1 MFALSVG
8 EYVVIDGF
16 TYAISG
22 SDDDES
28 VLIINI
34 SNPSLPSLVTHI
46 THGADYTGLDNPFG
60 ITTVTINSS
69 TYALVTAF
77 NGDGVQIIDITD
89 PSNPSPVSV
98 ITDGVGGYKE
108 LDGAIHVTTVTIDSS
123 TYALVASVWDNGVQ
137 IIDITDPYN
146 PAPAS
151 AITNGVGGYTE
162 LFHPH
167 AVTTVTID
175 SSTFAIVTAISG
187 DGVQIIDIT
196 DPYNPAPVSAL
207 TDGRDGFTELD
218 GPYGITITT
227 IGASTYAIVASVW
240 GDGVQIIDITDPY
253 NPTPASAITDGVDG
267 YTELHRAIHVTTV
280 TIDSSTYALVAGK
293 YDDGIQIIKMLDQS
307 TYLHI
312 LATKIHR
319 LKLL

>member
-1 MFALSVG
+1 MIIDITDPYNPAPASAILGTTVDRVMFALSG
-8 EYVVIDGF
+8 REYVVIDGF
-16 TYAISG
+16 TYLISG

-28 VLIINI
+28 VLIINV
-34 SNPSLPSLVTHI
+34 SNPSLPSLVAHI
-46 THGADYTGLDNPFG
+46 TNGADYTGLDNPAG
-60 ITTVTINSS
+60 TTTVTINSS

-77 NGDGVQIIDITD
+77 DGDGVQIIDITD
-89 PSNPSPVSV
+89 PSNPSPVST

-108 LDGAIHVTTVTIDSS
+108 LDGAYDITTVTTDSS
-123 TYALVASVWDNGVQ
+123 TFALVTSIWDNGVQ

-151 AITNGVGGYTE
+151 AITDGVGGYTE

-175 SSTFAIVTAISG
+175 SSTFAVVTAISG

-196 DPYNPAPVSAL
+196 DPYNPSPVSAL

-227 IGASTYAIVASVW
+227 IGTSTYAIVASVW

-253 NPTPASAITDGVDG
+253 NPTPAYDLLGVGWDR
-267 YTELHRAIHVTTV
+267 TPWHH
-280 TIDSSTYALVAGK
+280 
-293 YDDGIQIIKMLDQS
+293 IQ
-307 TYLHI
+307 
-312 LATKIHR
+312 HR
-319 LKLL
+319 LQLTRIQS